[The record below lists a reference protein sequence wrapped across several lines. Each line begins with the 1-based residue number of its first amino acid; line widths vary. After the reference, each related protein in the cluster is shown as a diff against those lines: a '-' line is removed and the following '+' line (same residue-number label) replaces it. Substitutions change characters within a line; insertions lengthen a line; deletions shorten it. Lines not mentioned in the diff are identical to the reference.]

1 MGLQRVRHY
10 LLLVSSTTFL
20 GLFQALSPMNKT
32 VSNFTPLMELRFQ
45 LEEIVFQQNK
55 FVADPE
61 LNIIL

>member
-1 MGLQRVRHY
+1 MFGCP
-10 LLLVSSTTFL
+10 FL